1 LLLLCFQTLTLIDI
15 SSMTTSATTTDYLKL
30 SVSERI
36 QLVEDIWDS
45 IAAEASNTV
54 ELSQAQMA
62 ELHRRVAEH
71 RADPSTA
78 VPWEQVRSKLFP
90 GKP

>member
-1 LLLLCFQTLTLIDI
+1 MNP
-15 SSMTTSATTTDYLKL
+15 SAVTTEYMKL

-45 IAAEASNTV
+45 IAAEAPDDALG
-54 ELSQAQMA
+54 LSQAQKA

-71 RADPSTA
+71 RADPSST
-78 VPWEQVRSKLFP
+78 VPWERVRARLLSD
-90 GKP
+90 